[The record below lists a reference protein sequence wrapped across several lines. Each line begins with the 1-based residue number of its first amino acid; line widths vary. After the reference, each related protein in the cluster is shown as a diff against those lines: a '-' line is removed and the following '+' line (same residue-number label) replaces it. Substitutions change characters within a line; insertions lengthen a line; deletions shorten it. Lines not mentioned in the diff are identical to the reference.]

1 MENQNNNKGVIILLI
16 VIIVILLT
24 LCVLFATGT
33 ISFNSN
39 KVNDNDINE
48 NVTDN
53 NQTNQEE
60 NNIANSYNFGD
71 EVILTQLSNINYSS
85 IGFPDESGDFSKWK
99 VLKDEGEYVTLYY
112 TGDELLYGKADKD
125 DTISKYN
132 ERKILFT
139 SNGINFGNN
148 GEIRILNESDLLL
161 FGCNLETLIC
171 TNMPEWIDGWT
182 SHTKDNYKYT
192 LSDGK
197 LNPIEKDMAVLA
209 FADPVIKILK
219 SNIK

>member
-1 MENQNNNKGVIILLI
+1 MEKQTNNKGIIALLI
-16 VIIVILLT
+16 VIIVILSG
-24 LCVLFATGT
+24 LCILFATGT

-39 KVNDNDINE
+39 KVNNNDNDINE

-60 NNIANSYNFGD
+60 NNTTNSYNFGD

-139 SNGINFGNN
+139 
-148 GEIRILNESDLLL
+148 
-161 FGCNLETLIC
+161 
-171 TNMPEWIDGWT
+171 
-182 SHTKDNYKYT
+182 
-192 LSDGK
+192 
-197 LNPIEKDMAVLA
+197 
-209 FADPVIKILK
+209 
-219 SNIK
+219 